1 MQTITR
7 DTRRMIGCGFEP
19 ALAGA
24 KPWMPPLSPKVG
36 YKHSLPVICAGYTTR
51 LPEVLEVARAHASW
65 THGSLQAFCG
75 SDVPTEVLVALVEV
89 FDLELSAMKRW
100 LSTPATDGGGRE

>member
-1 MQTITR
+1 MQTVAR
-7 DTRRMIGCGFEP
+7 DTRRMIGCGYEP

-24 KPWMPPLSPKVG
+24 KPWMPPVGSPIS
-36 YKHSLPVICAGYTTR
+36 YRHSLPVICAGYTTR
-51 LPEVLEVARAHASW
+51 LPEVVEVSRAHASW

-75 SDVPTEVLVALVEV
+75 ADHPSEVLVALVEV

-100 LSTPATDGGGRE
+100 LSTPVKDGGGRD